1 MIQSMTGYAR
11 HEFKADWGTATW
23 EMRSV
28 NQRYLETYF
37 RLPEQIRSL
46 ENPLRERLRKQLQRG
61 KVECNLRIQ
70 IEQQQAEGGLNLN
83 EELARNVIS
92 SANWV
97 ANQCSSAQINPLDV
111 LRWPGVVAQQEE
123 DMDKIQVDVVA
134 AFETC
139 LAEFISNRASEG
151 KALERMIDERLEGIS
166 EQVAMVRVRM
176 PEVLQWQREKLLARF
191 EEANIELDPQ
201 RLEAEMVLL
210 AQKTDVAEE
219 LDRLSAHVVE
229 TRKILRKGG
238 ACGRRLDFMMQEFNR
253 EANTLGSKSIN
264 TDITAAA
271 VELKVLIE
279 QMREQIQNIE

>member
-11 HEFKADWGTATW
+11 HEMKAEWGTATW

-28 NQRYLETYF
+28 NQRFLETYF
-37 RLPEQIRSL
+37 RMPEQFRSM
-46 ENPLRERLRKQLQRG
+46 ENMLREKLRKKLQRG
-61 KVECNLRIQ
+61 KVECNLRVN
-70 IEQQQAEGGLNLN
+70 IEQSAESGLQLN
-83 EELARNVIS
+83 EDLARSVIS

-97 ANQCSSAQINPLDV
+97 ANQSASSNINPIDV
-111 LRWPGVVAQQEE
+111 LRWPGVVAQDEA
-123 DMDKIQVDVVA
+123 DMDAIQNDVFA
-134 AFETC
+134 AFEAT
-139 LAEFISNRASEG
+139 LAEFINNRESEG
-151 KALERMIDERLEGIS
+151 KALERLIEERLEGVS
-166 EQVAMVRVRM
+166 DQVVIVRKRM
-176 PEVLQWQREKLLARF
+176 PEVLEWQRERLLNRLA
-191 EEANIELDPQ
+191 EAQVELDPQ
-201 RLEAEMVLL
+201 RLEAEMVML

-219 LDRLSAHVVE
+219 LDRLDTHVIE

>member
-11 HEFKADWGTATW
+11 HELKAEWGTATW

-28 NQRYLETYF
+28 NQRFLETYF

-46 ENPLRERLRKQLQRG
+46 ENSLRDRLRKQLQRG
-61 KVECNLRIQ
+61 KVECNLRLH
-70 IEQQQAEGGLNLN
+70 IEQKAEGGLSLN
-83 EELARNVIS
+83 EDLARSVIS

-97 ANQCSSAQINPLDV
+97 ANQSSSAQLNPLDV

-123 DMDKIQVDVVA
+123 DMDAIQADVLG
-134 AFETC
+134 AFDAC
-139 LAEFISNRASEG
+139 LVEFIDNRGSEG
-151 KALERMIDERLEGIS
+151 KALERMIEERLEGIS
-166 EQVAMVRVRM
+166 TQVTFVRGRM
-176 PEVLQWQREKLLARF
+176 PEVLQWQRDKLLARF
-191 EEANIELDPQ
+191 EEARVELDPT
-201 RLEAEMVLL
+201 RLEAEMVML
-210 AQKTDVAEE
+210 AQKVDVAEE
-219 LDRLSAHVVE
+219 LDRLNAHVVE

-264 TDITAAA
+264 ADITAAA

>member
-11 HEFKADWGTATW
+11 HEMKAEWGTATW

-28 NQRYLETYF
+28 NQRFLETYF
-37 RLPEQIRSL
+37 RMPEQFRSM
-46 ENPLRERLRKQLQRG
+46 ENMLREKLRKQLQRG
-61 KVECNLRIQ
+61 KVECNLRVN
-70 IEQQQAEGGLNLN
+70 IEQSAESGLQLN
-83 EELARNVIS
+83 EDLARSVIS

-97 ANQCSSAQINPLDV
+97 ANQSASSNINPIDV
-111 LRWPGVVAQQEE
+111 LRWPGVVAQDEA
-123 DMDKIQVDVVA
+123 DMDAIQNDVLA
-134 AFETC
+134 AFEAT
-139 LAEFISNRASEG
+139 LAEFISNRESEG
-151 KALERMIDERLEGIS
+151 KALERLIEERLEGVS
-166 EQVAMVRVRM
+166 DQVVIVRKRM
-176 PEVLQWQREKLLARF
+176 PEVLEWQRERLLTRLA
-191 EEANIELDPQ
+191 EAQVELDPQ
-201 RLEAEMVLL
+201 RLEAEMVML

-219 LDRLSAHVVE
+219 LDRLDTHVIE

>member
-28 NQRYLETYF
+28 NQRFLETYF

-61 KVECNLRIQ
+61 KVECNLRLQ
-70 IEQQQAEGGLNLN
+70 IEQKTEGGLCLN
-83 EELARNVIS
+83 EELARSLIS

-97 ANQCSSAQINPLDV
+97 ANQSSSAQINPLDV
-111 LRWPGVVAQQEE
+111 LRWPGVVAQQED
-123 DMDKIQVDVVA
+123 DMDAIQADVMA
-134 AFETC
+134 AFDAC
-139 LAEFISNRASEG
+139 LAEFIENRASEG
-151 KALERMIDERLEGIS
+151 KALERLIEERLDGIA
-166 EQVAMVRVRM
+166 EQVTFVRGRM

-191 EEANIELDPQ
+191 EDASIELDPQ
-201 RLEAEMVLL
+201 RLETEMVLL

-271 VELKVLIE
+271 VERKVLIE

>member
-11 HEFKADWGTATW
+11 HEMKAEWGTATW

-28 NQRYLETYF
+28 NQRFLETYF
-37 RLPEQIRSL
+37 RMPEQFRSM
-46 ENPLRERLRKQLQRG
+46 ENMLREKLRKQLQRG
-61 KVECNLRIQ
+61 KVECNLRVN
-70 IEQQQAEGGLNLN
+70 IEQSAESGLQLN
-83 EELARNVIS
+83 EDLARSVIS

-97 ANQCSSAQINPLDV
+97 ANQSASSNINPIDV
-111 LRWPGVVAQQEE
+111 LRWPGVVAQDEA
-123 DMDKIQVDVVA
+123 DMDAIQNDVLA
-134 AFETC
+134 AFEAT
-139 LAEFISNRASEG
+139 LAEFIGNRESEG
-151 KALERMIDERLEGIS
+151 KALERLIEERLEGVS
-166 EQVAMVRVRM
+166 DQVVIVRKRM
-176 PEVLQWQREKLLARF
+176 PEVLEWQRERLLTRLA
-191 EEANIELDPQ
+191 EAQVELDPQ
-201 RLEAEMVLL
+201 RLEAEMVML

-219 LDRLSAHVVE
+219 LDRLDTHVIE

>member
-1 MIQSMTGYAR
+1 MTGYAR

-28 NQRYLETYF
+28 NQRFLETYF

-61 KVECNLRIQ
+61 KVECNLRLQ
-70 IEQQQAEGGLNLN
+70 IEQKTEGGLCLN
-83 EELARNVIS
+83 EELARSLIS

-97 ANQCSSAQINPLDV
+97 ANQSSSAQINPLDV
-111 LRWPGVVAQQEE
+111 LRWPGVVAQQED
-123 DMDKIQVDVVA
+123 DMDAIQADVMA
-134 AFETC
+134 AFDAC
-139 LAEFISNRASEG
+139 LAEFIENRASEG
-151 KALERMIDERLEGIS
+151 KALERLIEERLDGIA
-166 EQVAMVRVRM
+166 EQVTFVRGRM

-191 EEANIELDPQ
+191 EDASIELDPQ
-201 RLEAEMVLL
+201 RLETEMVLL

>member
-28 NQRYLETYF
+28 NQRFLETYF

-61 KVECNLRIQ
+61 KVECNLRLQ
-70 IEQQQAEGGLNLN
+70 IEQKTEGGLCLN
-83 EELARNVIS
+83 EELARSLLS

-97 ANQCSSAQINPLDV
+97 ANQSSSAQINPLDV
-111 LRWPGVVAQQEE
+111 LRWPGVVAQQED
-123 DMDKIQVDVVA
+123 DMDAIQADVMA
-134 AFETC
+134 AFDAC
-139 LAEFISNRASEG
+139 LAEFIENRASEG
-151 KALERMIDERLEGIS
+151 KALERLIDERLDGIA
-166 EQVAMVRVRM
+166 EQVTFVRGRM

-191 EEANIELDPQ
+191 EDASIELDPQ
-201 RLEAEMVLL
+201 RLETEMVLL

>member
-28 NQRYLETYF
+28 NQRFLETYF

-61 KVECNLRIQ
+61 KVECNLRLQ
-70 IEQQQAEGGLNLN
+70 IEQKTEGGLCLN
-83 EELARNVIS
+83 EELARSLIS

-97 ANQCSSAQINPLDV
+97 ANQSSSAQINPLDV
-111 LRWPGVVAQQEE
+111 LRWPGVVAQQED
-123 DMDKIQVDVVA
+123 DMDAIQADVMA
-134 AFETC
+134 AFDAC
-139 LAEFISNRASEG
+139 LAEFIENRASEG
-151 KALERMIDERLEGIS
+151 KALERLIDERLDGIA
-166 EQVAMVRVRM
+166 EQVTFVRGRM

-191 EEANIELDPQ
+191 EDASIELDPQ
-201 RLEAEMVLL
+201 RLETEMVLL